1 MTTTDLIILFASD
14 TIIFL
19 FLYLIIKNQKQ
30 LKMTTEEAVAALTEA
45 TALVTKIGEETKG
58 LQTKVSDLEAALGA
72 TSELP
77 KSVADALTA
86 LKDQLGVVDSLVPD
100 ATV

>member
-1 MTTTDLIILFASD
+1 MITAALIILFASD

-19 FLYLIIKNQKQ
+19 FLYIIIKNQKQ
-30 LKMTTEEAVAALTEA
+30 LKMTTEEAVTALTEA

-58 LQTKVSDLEAALGA
+58 LQTKVADLEAALGA

-77 KSVADALTA
+77 QSVADALTA
-86 LKDQLGVVDSLVPD
+86 LKDQLGVVDALVPD

>member
-1 MTTTDLIILFASD
+1 MVAAFVILIAADLIF
-14 TIIFL
+14 FL
-19 FLYLIIKNQKQ
+19 SLYLITKNINK
-30 LKMTTEEAVAALTEA
+30 LIMTTEQAVAALTEA

-72 TSELP
+72 ASELP
-77 KSVADALTA
+77 QSVADALTA
-86 LKDQLGVVDSLVPD
+86 LKDQLCVVDALVPD

>member
-1 MTTTDLIILFASD
+1 MKSELIILFASD

-19 FLYLIIKNQKQ
+19 FLYLIHKQQTQ
-30 LKMTTEEAVAALTEA
+30 LKMTTEEAVTALTEA

-58 LQTKVSDLEAALGA
+58 LQTKVSDLETALGA

-77 KSVADALTA
+77 QSVVDALTA
-86 LKDQLGVVDSLVPD
+86 LKDQLGVVDNLVPD